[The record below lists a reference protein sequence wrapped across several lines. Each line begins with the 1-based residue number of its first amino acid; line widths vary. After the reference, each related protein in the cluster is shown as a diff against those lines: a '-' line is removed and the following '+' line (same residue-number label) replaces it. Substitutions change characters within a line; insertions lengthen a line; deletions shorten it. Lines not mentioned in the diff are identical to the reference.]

1 VQHGGKGERRR
12 TYTMQHVHRA
22 DESGFVIDP
31 YEKKGVL
38 PRMFPSNRRA
48 GGRRNSSTSAALP
61 NWGIRV
67 SSLVE
72 TTTVRASSG
81 SICKGEKQ
89 QLMSQLYRTCMLM
102 LM

>member
-1 VQHGGKGERRR
+1 MQHEGKGERQRPFSG
-12 TYTMQHVHRA
+12 TCTMGHVHSFE
-22 DESGFVIDP
+22 ESGFVIAP

-81 SICKGEKQ
+81 SI
-89 QLMSQLYRTCMLM
+89 
-102 LM
+102 